1 MSGPD
6 LRIVPNLRIVYVIG
20 TYPLLTTTFID
31 REIAGLRRRGVDVQ
45 VVSLRHP
52 HGSLSPGQITEDV
65 EYVRPVRPGALIR
78 SHLNYLVR
86 SPRTYLKT
94 LFGLLLAPHP
104 GLSARAKT
112 VGHFVLAVHVTAV
125 VARLGGVDRI
135 HAHFVDRAALVAL
148 VAARFLGLPYSA
160 TAHAND
166 IYVDPVLLDLKLT
179 EADFVA
185 TCTGANAA
193 HLLAATPGAT
203 VHTIYHGLDV
213 EAYDPSPQRPAG
225 RPLLLAVGQLKE
237 KKGFSYLID
246 ACRLLV
252 ERGRRFACEIVG
264 EGPLHAQLQERISAA
279 GLDDVVI
286 LRGAFPHDEV
296 RAAYRRAE
304 VFVLPCVVGADG
316 DRDGIPNV
324 ILEAMA
330 SGLPV
335 VSTDHSGIP
344 EAVEDGVSGFLVP
357 PEDASGL
364 ADALGGLLDD
374 AELRRR
380 FGEMGRKLV
389 AETFDVDANV
399 DRLLSKVAS

>member
-1 MSGPD
+1 MIGPD
-6 LRIVPNLRIVYVIG
+6 LRIAYVIG

-31 REIAGLRRRGVDVQ
+31 GEIAGLRRRGVDVQ

-52 HGSLSPGQITEDV
+52 HGSLSPSQTTEEV

-78 SHLNYLVR
+78 SHLTYLLL
-86 SPRTYLKT
+86 SPRTYLAT

-104 GLSARAKT
+104 GLSARART
-112 VGHFVLAVHVTAV
+112 VGHFVLAVHVTDV

-185 TCTGANAA
+185 TCTRANAA
-193 HLLAATPGAT
+193 HLRAAVPGAT
-203 VHTIYHGLDV
+203 VHTIYHGVDV
-213 EAYDPSPQRPAG
+213 EAYDPSWRGLPE

-252 ERGRRFACEIVG
+252 ERGRKFTCEIVG
-264 EGPLHAQLQERISAA
+264 EGPLHAQLRRRISAA
-279 GLDDVVI
+279 GLDDVVV
-286 LRGAFPHDEV
+286 LRGALPHHEV
-296 RAAYRRAE
+296 REAYRRAE

-344 EAVEDGVSGFLVP
+344 EAVEDGVSGLLVA
-357 PEDASGL
+357 PEDAVAL

-374 AELRRR
+374 ADLRRR

-389 AETFDVDANV
+389 ADAFDVEANV
-399 DRLLSKVAS
+399 DRLLREFAS